1 MNDKYVKFHKKGG
14 DRALIE
20 LCRRAS
26 PGKSI
31 REFTTNCLDAK
42 VPNKTEDIVVI
53 VNSYN
58 KKIIISD
65 NGTGMKYNELTK
77 LPLSIGYSKKSGNID
92 MRGEKALGLL
102 SFGSLGDVMHIITRN
117 HEDKSSDYGY
127 SRWEINESKQKIT
140 YEDKKL
146 NPRDIGRD
154 YYGIFPHGTRIII
167 DRIPNHVMD
176 ILTIP
181 NLKNW
186 LRTFYNPSLRKGI
199 TNISL
204 GRLDKRMQDPKT
216 ETLIEINY
224 EKDSSSKL
232 MDDIIPVN
240 IKKEEMPGE
249 LEVLLYINP
258 EAAYDN
264 VAVYSK
270 DVLVYDSI
278 AELPE
283 FSKSPVFT
291 SGKVSGYINDHF
303 NKLVL
308 GRDGIDRQRNAF
320 KSWLNTI
327 KEVDEKLRPIVEEK
341 KRHGKKVKEDK
352 YIKEVFNVMSDIW
365 EDIKKTEVDDGYIRS
380 KNGDLLL
387 VKGNEPTKIRK
398 IGSKGY
404 RTKLLT
410 GRPPGPGSFKLDSK
424 GHPERVNRKKG
435 LPQGCPQPKAF
446 PASEMHLRSKS
457 DELLGSPAVYIN
469 SIHEDYKLRT
479 ELKDPNPFRRYIAE
493 LMAKETAYFEIRKA
507 EKEKRLIGD
516 RTEIVNNVLQKEE
529 FFRFLT
535 LKKLGLK

>member
-204 GRLDKRMQDPKT
+204 GRLDKGMQDPKT